1 MLTVAA
7 IESDITRHPD
17 GIFAI
22 DAHYVRPLLDAS
34 HLIVHRGRAAFVDAG
49 TSHSVPRLLAA
60 LGALGV
66 DPGAVDYV
74 FLTHVHLDHAG
85 GAGQLMSALPRARAV
100 LHPRG
105 APHMADPAKLVDAS
119 IAVYGR
125 EVYDRLYGE
134 ILPIDAARIV
144 ATEPGQRFDLAG
156 RMLEI
161 VHTPGHALHHQAIV
175 DLDTASMFT
184 GDTFGLSY
192 REFDVDG
199 RAFIVPTT
207 TPTQFDPVQLRDSIR
222 RLLAYR
228 PRAAYLTHYSRVL
241 DCERLGADLLRQIDA
256 IETFARAQQGVDPA
270 SARAALR
277 AQLRELWIDEAGR
290 HGCAQPTALV
300 DSILP
305 LDLDLNVDGLL
316 AWLGR
321 RRT

>member
-192 REFDVDG
+192 REFDIDG

-256 IETFARAQQGVDPA
+256 IETFARAQQDVDPA